1 MGVYLKNYFS
11 CLPSWNKNSLRDV
24 AFISYVCMAG
34 GIIPAAVI
42 VLSNMLVF
50 NSLQKVSYIM
60 IWNQRG
66 SMLNIT

>member
-1 MGVYLKNYFS
+1 
-11 CLPSWNKNSLRDV
+11 
-24 AFISYVCMAG
+24 MAG

-60 IWNQRG
+60 IWNQKG
-66 SMLNIT
+66 SMFIKYNLSE